1 LTWRDK
7 QELHRRLLPLVSAL
21 LVIPSLT
28 ASDIDSSALQKDA
41 ALVISAS
48 GQVSTEA
55 KGQEW
60 AVDRA
65 ERIWV
70 TKPIFT
76 GADGYARLQ
85 VSGGTAFEIF
95 AHTRVLFRNNPGNP
109 RDLLDVETGRVRLRV
124 ENSKQQPLPTRVLTP
139 GAVITCHG
147 PALFAIAVDDEDNST
162 RVDVQQ
168 GEVAVRHAL
177 IPNSQPVIVRA
188 GDAIAVEADE
198 RLISRRLDRGSSY
211 RDAFHTIWKTL
222 ESSVPGH
229 SNKSGKNGESAA
241 QFRASRRMWF

>member
-1 LTWRDK
+1 MRFDK
-7 QELHRRLLPLVSAL
+7 HELRCWVLPVVSAL
-21 LVIPSLT
+21 LAIPSLL

-76 GADGYARLQ
+76 GADGYARLE
-85 VSGGTAFEIF
+85 VSGGTAFEVF
-95 AHTRVLFRNNPGNP
+95 AHTRLVFRNNPGNP
-109 RDLLDVETGRVRLRV
+109 QDLLDIETGRVQVQV
-124 ENSKQQPLPTRVLTP
+124 ELSSEQPLPTRVLTP
-139 GAVITCHG
+139 GAVITSRG
-147 PALFAIAVDDEDNST
+147 SASFAIAVDDEDNTT
-162 RVDVQQ
+162 RIDVRQ
-168 GEVAVRHAL
+168 GEVAVQHAL
-177 IPNSQPVIVRA
+177 IPSSQPVIVKA
-188 GDAIAVEADE
+188 GDAIDVEGDE
-198 RLISRRLDRGSSY
+198 RLISRRFDPASSC

-222 ESSVPGH
+222 ESAVPGH
-229 SNKSGKNGESAA
+229 SNKYGKGGDSEARFLSS
-241 QFRASRRMWF
+241 SRMRF